1 MDLFFS
7 FTMMGFGEF
16 ISLVFQSLYLYD
28 YLEDRGFMSWSLV
41 IFTVLMSLVL
51 LVGLIYLTVKT
62 LKMKR
67 NITAMGTVLGEEGE
81 VTELLD
87 DLGKKG
93 WISIYGENWKFRS
106 EKPLK
111 QGDLVKVIK
120 HKKMDLIVEKITD
133 DL

>member
-16 ISLVFQSLYLYD
+16 ISLVFQSLYVYD
-28 YLEDRGFMSWSLV
+28 YLEDRGLMSWSLIV
-41 IFTVLMSLVL
+41 VTALVSALL
-51 LVGLIYLTVKT
+51 LVGLIYLIIKTVR
-62 LKMKR
+62 MRR

-111 QGDLVKVIK
+111 QGDLVKVTR
-120 HKKMDLIVEKITD
+120 HKKMDLIVEKITE